1 MANYYEKISTDYEKI
16 STGIK
21 NITPEEAEW
30 IETVLSNDIMDAQ
43 DFTDPHQLRAL
54 REDVLDKDEDPDNL
68 LCEGSWPGFEWE
80 IQTDFLWIYAEENL
94 SLTALGRFV
103 TAFLRKF
110 RPDGIFAASFSYGCS
125 KPQLDSFGGGWIVAT
140 AREVRYGGTQED
152 IRREVERIGEKA

>member
-54 REDVLDKDEDPDNL
+54 REDVLDEDEDPDNL

-80 IQTDFLWIYAEENL
+80 IQTDFLWIHAEGDF
-94 SLTALGRFV
+94 SLTTLGRFV

-110 RPDGIFAASFSYGCS
+110 RPDGIFAASCS
-125 KPQLDSFGGGWIVAT
+125 WRMTRGRSVWRGDGYIVAT
-140 AREVRYGGTQED
+140 IRGISVRRVG
-152 IRREVERIGEKA
+152 